1 MNLKLYEVFEYNYIT
16 MTKYINIVVTC
27 VLSLFQSFETEVS
40 TNQARAE
47 QTTGEQIFT
56 IT

>member
-1 MNLKLYEVFEYNYIT
+1 MNFKLCEVFEYNYT
-16 MTKYINIVVTC
+16 TATKYINIVITC
-27 VLSLFQSFETEVS
+27 VQSLFQSFETEVS